1 MPSTLLEMSLGGS
14 CIILVAIVLRTLF
27 LHRVSKRLFF
37 WLWMAALLRLL
48 LPAFPAS
55 PVSVFAHWQPAPPAA
70 QSAVEAV
77 QEATAPQAQT
87 APEAAKEAAAPQT
100 APEGAPSAALPGAS
114 QPDAQAGAPDR
125 APRSP
130 LAWVWMGG
138 FTALLALTALSY
150 VRGLRRFR
158 ASRPFRGRFIRD
170 WRRRHALR
178 RRVEV
183 RLCAAVDSPLTYGVL
198 RPVILLPESAAS
210 ADAQALSHAL
220 EHEWAHVRHFD
231 ALWKL
236 LIALAACLHWFN
248 PLVWAMAV
256 VANRDLELYSDE
268 RVLRRFGD
276 GERRAY
282 ARTLLR
288 MEQMR
293 ASIPPLINAF
303 SKNSTEERIGA
314 IMKQNKRSIVATLLT
329 LAVMLASLSAFAA
342 APEASPPS
350 EGTSAQAPAAQTP
363 SGESAA
369 EPTYE
374 ALLADVQEAAASN
387 AQYRGLPA
395 EDLAAYE
402 PYGLSRIDGRVRY
415 RGVPVRVFEDFAA
428 GILALQGD
436 GGVDVCAVRDEDG
449 ILTGLRAS
457 TEEEFALRSTSEP
470 AILAYWYATGEDAAD
485 AYVAPPAQWPLPGAE
500 TLRASLDDYAAHGL
514 RDAGGAIA
522 YEGAS
527 VRVFVDEAAALDVV
541 CAPDGIVDVYAV
553 RDEAGTLTGLRPAT
567 QEEYARNT
575 QQRAELSAAQ
585 ADLSGAWEWFAAGDA
600 QQGGDAE
607 AMPAMYTADMLDG
620 ALQLPD
626 ATAALGVDVAQSGY
640 DAFGLRV
647 HQGLLYYEG
656 RFVRCL
662 LDEAAGVEAIYN
674 GGDIDLYA
682 VRDEG
687 GNLTGLR
694 AATQEEYDQNTQNYQ
709 LSWS

>member
-70 QSAVEAV
+70 QSAVEAA

-256 VANRDLELYSDE
+256 VANRDLELYCDE

-449 ILTGLRAS
+449 ILTGLRA
-457 TEEEFALRSTSEP
+457 
-470 AILAYWYATGEDAAD
+470 
-485 AYVAPPAQWPLPGAE
+485 
-500 TLRASLDDYAAHGL
+500 
-514 RDAGGAIA
+514 
-522 YEGAS
+522 
-527 VRVFVDEAAALDVV
+527 
-541 CAPDGIVDVYAV
+541 
-553 RDEAGTLTGLRPAT
+553 
-567 QEEYARNT
+567 
-575 QQRAELSAAQ
+575 
-585 ADLSGAWEWFAAGDA
+585 
-600 QQGGDAE
+600 
-607 AMPAMYTADMLDG
+607 
-620 ALQLPD
+620 
-626 ATAALGVDVAQSGY
+626 
-640 DAFGLRV
+640 
-647 HQGLLYYEG
+647 
-656 RFVRCL
+656 
-662 LDEAAGVEAIYN
+662 
-674 GGDIDLYA
+674 
-682 VRDEG
+682 
-687 GNLTGLR
+687 
-694 AATQEEYDQNTQNYQ
+694 ATQEEYDQNTQNYQ